1 MQSETLCV
9 FDVVE
14 AAWPFFSVSEIKKAK
29 KKKKRECNV
38 CHDQQES
45 ALLSE
50 MVLQKDELWCLY
62 SV

>member
-14 AAWPFFSVSEIKKAK
+14 AAWPFFSVSEIKKA